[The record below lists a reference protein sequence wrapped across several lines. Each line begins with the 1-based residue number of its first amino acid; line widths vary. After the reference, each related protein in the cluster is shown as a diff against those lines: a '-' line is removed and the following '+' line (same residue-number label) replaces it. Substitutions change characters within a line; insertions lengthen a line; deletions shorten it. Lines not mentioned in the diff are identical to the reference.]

1 MQQAIRTVDIGQAY
15 LIAYVKPLTETL
27 SSLIS
32 AQISELREHL
42 DQVPVSPDPDD
53 EVVNEVPGPELL
65 FGRNAHATREELLA
79 ALPPRSEA
87 DRLIDTFFIS
97 MESHPSMFTTS
108 IEECPLMSA
117 ALIHKPTFLKQ
128 VRPYGHLHLW

>member
-1 MQQAIRTVDIGQAY
+1 MQQAIQTVDTGQAY
-15 LIAYVKPLTETL
+15 LIAYVKPLTETIN
-27 SSLIS
+27 SLIP

-42 DQVPVSPDPDD
+42 DQMPVSLDPGD
-53 EVVNEVPGPELL
+53 EVVNEVPGPDLL
-65 FGRNAHATREELLA
+65 FGRNVHATKEELLA
-79 ALPPRSEA
+79 ALPPRPEA

-108 IEECPLMSA
+108 IEERPLMSP

-128 VRPYGHLHLW
+128 VRPYDYFHLW

>member
-1 MQQAIRTVDIGQAY
+1 
-15 LIAYVKPLTETL
+15 VKPLTGTL
-27 SSLIS
+27 TPLIS

-79 ALPPRSEA
+79 SLPPRPEA

-108 IEECPLMSA
+108 IEAPADVSSPDPQANLSQTGET
-117 ALIHKPTFLKQ
+117 I
-128 VRPYGHLHLW
+128 